1 MKLIIAEK
9 PSVGMTI
16 ASVVG
21 ATKKQDGYIEGN
33 GHIVSWC
40 YGHLIGLEEPTYY
53 IEEKQ
58 KWNLS
63 DLPLIPN
70 EWKFKLADDK
80 GAKKQYRVLNSLMYR
95 DDVDLI
101 ICSTDAG
108 REGECIFRYVYNY
121 AKCKKPVK
129 RLWVSSLEESAIR
142 KGLADMKDDSF
153 YDNLF
158 NSGLARA
165 KADWLIGMNLTR
177 GYSIKYNSFKPV
189 LSIGRVQTPTL
200 AMIVERFN
208 QVKNFVAEIY
218 YKIDLDTSKGF
229 TASSVDK
236 YETYKKAEIFLS
248 SIGDTGKVSLYE
260 ENKKSKATPKLFD
273 LTLLQRVCN
282 SMYGYTAKETL
293 DVAQKLYESKLIT
306 YPRTD
311 SNFIT
316 DDMENTVK
324 DLVDKL
330 CGFNVF
336 SSIKIDNPN
345 TSKLVNNK
353 KVSDHHALLPTE
365 YLFKKG
371 FNDLNTK
378 EKNILYL
385 ICSRLLISVCEPYQY
400 LSVKVKIQVND
411 KEYEAKGIK
420 VLNKGF
426 KSLEEKL
433 GLVKEKEEELNIP
446 KVKIGDSINILDK
459 KISEHT
465 TKPPQLYTDDT
476 LLKAMEIAG
485 NDDYDEDSNIEKKG
499 IGTPATRSGILETLV
514 KRDYIRREKK
524 KIVPTNRG
532 INLINIVPDYIKS
545 AKLTADWESYL
556 QFIEKGKYDLNKF
569 MEDIEFLTR
578 KLVNEIKDKKVETQS
593 DDFKREL
600 NIIGKCPFCGSDYI
614 ELKKLYKCVNED
626 CGSLVWKNMASKNIG
641 KTIVK
646 KLLKN
651 GRADNIDGFISKK
664 GSKFSASICFDKD
677 RKIKFDF

>member
-9 PSVGMTI
+9 PSVGITI
-16 ASVVG
+16 AKVVG
-21 ATKKQDGYIEGN
+21 ATKREDGYIEGN
-33 GHIVSWC
+33 GYIVSWC
-40 YGHLIGLEEPTYY
+40 FGHLIGLEEPTYY

-158 NSGLARA
+158 KSGLARA

-208 QVKNFVAEIY
+208 QVKNFVVEKY

-229 TASSVDK
+229 TVSSVDK
-236 YETYKKAEIFLS
+236 YETYKKAELFLS
-248 SIGDTGKVSLYE
+248 SIGDIGKVSLYE

-371 FNDLNTK
+371 FDDLNTK

-385 ICSRLLISVCEPYQY
+385 ICSRLLISVCESYQY
-400 LSVKVKIQVND
+400 LSVKVKIQIDD

-446 KVKIGDSINILDK
+446 KLKIGDSINILDK

-626 CGSLVWKNMASKNIG
+626 CGSLIWKNMASKNIG

-664 GSKFSASICFDKD
+664 GSEFSASICFDKD

>member
-16 ASVVG
+16 ANVVG

-33 GHIVSWC
+33 GYIVSWC

-158 NSGLARA
+158 KSGLARA

-189 LSIGRVQTPTL
+189 LSIGRVQTPAL

-208 QVKNFVAEIY
+208 QVKNFVAEKY

-229 TASSVDK
+229 TVSSVDK
-236 YETYKKAEIFLS
+236 YETYKKAENFLS

-324 DLVDKL
+324 DIVDKL

-371 FNDLNTK
+371 FDDLNTK

-400 LSVKVKIQVND
+400 LSVKVKIQVDD

-426 KSLEEKL
+426 KSLEEKF

-446 KVKIGDSINILDK
+446 KLKIGDSINILDK

-664 GSKFSASICFDKD
+664 GSEFSASICFDKD